1 MNTKTFSSILL
12 AVFVVPALS
21 LAYEPMLNTTTIP
34 YEPQVIDSAINNQTQ
49 HLGLLVGDPHMYE
62 FTIGV
67 DTTLTLRVSQLAG
80 DTPIPFSLIAVR
92 ENTQNAGVVEVGRLR
107 AKDITWEEERD
118 GALGLTLA
126 HSPAFEA
133 EIGPGVY
140 RVEVSTPE
148 NLGAYMLT
156 VGSIPTPTGYF
167 ETLADVRTIQKFFGV
182 SIFGMLLSSYV
193 LYPLGILVLLALFY
207 YTWRNRARLQKYA
220 A

>member
-1 MNTKTFSSILL
+1 MNKMTFSAILL
-12 AVFVVPALS
+12 AAFVMPTFS
-21 LAYEPMLNTTTIP
+21 LAYEPILNSTTIP
-34 YEPQVIDSAINNQTQ
+34 YEPQVIDSAISNQTQ
-49 HLGLLVGDPHMYE
+49 YLGLLAGDPHMYE

-67 DTTLTLRVSQLAG
+67 DTTLTLQVTQRAG

-107 AKDITWEEERD
+107 AKDITWEEKRD
-118 GALGLTLA
+118 SALGLTLA
-126 HSPAFEA
+126 HSPTFEA

-156 VGSIPTPTGYF
+156 VGSIEAPAGYF

-193 LYPLGILVLLALFY
+193 LYPLGIVVLLALFY